1 MSITWEC
8 AWSLVELVGS
18 FLINPYH
25 IAFTSFE
32 KPNMEVETKNFEKN
46 IETEEIV
53 FKKKNRNSFYVFL
66 PS

>member
-1 MSITWEC
+1 
-8 AWSLVELVGS
+8 VELVGS